1 MRSMPIKSWNYFL
14 IFSALAVVLPAP
26 ENISMHLP
34 YFLLCGLGLIPLAHE
49 AAKLVDELIGKVG
62 DRIGSLLNITLGNI
76 LELIIAITALNSGL
90 YNLVVIG
97 IAGSVIT
104 NTLLILGISTVIAGR
119 KQLNIELQAH
129 SRALSTNQLLI
140 SVTLLSIPSV
150 FFWNALRPLSEG
162 SEKMDNFS
170 IYSIIVAVL
179 ILGSYLMSYVLQL
192 GTHRSF
198 FIKPKQKES
207 DHTSGNSTSFVKIIL
222 MLIVITIAMALV
234 SNHLVD
240 ALEYLVKGS
249 HLTPLLVGMFIL
261 PLFSAIPEAIV
272 SIRAA
277 TNGRMDIAMTSTV
290 ESSVQ
295 LLQFVLPC
303 LVLIGIPLQ
312 NYLHLTFPPEALASL
327 FGAAL
332 VVQWLTEAN
341 SLNWYKGILL
351 LITYSTLITGA
362 VLLK

>member
-1 MRSMPIKSWNYFL
+1 
-14 IFSALAVVLPAP
+14 
-26 ENISMHLP
+26 
-34 YFLLCGLGLIPLAHE
+34 
-49 AAKLVDELIGKVG
+49 
-62 DRIGSLLNITLGNI
+62 
-76 LELIIAITALNSGL
+76 
-90 YNLVVIG
+90 
-97 IAGSVIT
+97 
-104 NTLLILGISTVIAGR
+104 
-119 KQLNIELQAH
+119 
-129 SRALSTNQLLI
+129 
-140 SVTLLSIPSV
+140 
-150 FFWNALRPLSEG
+150 
-162 SEKMDNFS
+162 MDNFS

-207 DHTSGNSTSFVKIIL
+207 GHTLGNSTSFAKIIL
-222 MLIVITIAMALV
+222 MLVVITIAMALV